1 MKARRLAL
9 YSLILTLLLGALGPF
24 GRAPAEETSPYR
36 VDVDIVNQIV
46 TVYENRDGG
55 AIVM

>member
-9 YSLILTLLLGALGPF
+9 YSLILTLLLGAFGPF
-24 GRAPAEETSPYR
+24 GCAPAEETSPYR

-46 TVYENRDGG
+46 TV
-55 AIVM
+55 